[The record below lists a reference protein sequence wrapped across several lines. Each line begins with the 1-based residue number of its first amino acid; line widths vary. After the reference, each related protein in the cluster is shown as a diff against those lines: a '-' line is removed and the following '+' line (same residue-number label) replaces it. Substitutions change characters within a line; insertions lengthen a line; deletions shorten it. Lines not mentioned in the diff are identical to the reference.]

1 MNVTWIRI
9 PSETRV
15 SLACPGTDPG
25 AGRWLLGARQPR
37 ASPNCWAPGQS
48 SPAPPLRPP
57 PTNHRAG
64 APPSGP
70 SRARGP
76 CPAGSAWKQPG
87 FPGCVCARGCV
98 RVCVWAR
105 TLLGIFVL
113 FSPGEESI
121 RPLRKQTVGK
131 SQHKTI
137 SAETGTRCAGRWGIN
152 FELCAGA
159 WDNQAPQRPVL
170 SSGSS
175 VLCPLA
181 QAARKRPPPRQGLCF
196 QVLRRIHFE
205 YLTDVFCQLSSESPG

>member
-15 SLACPGTDPG
+15 SLACPGTDPV
-25 AGRWLLGARQPR
+25 AGRWLL
-37 ASPNCWAPGQS
+37 APGS
-48 SPAPPLRPP
+48 RVPLLIAGPRGRARLPPHPATTKP
-57 PTNHRAG
+57 G

-105 TLLGIFVL
+105 ILLGFFVL
-113 FSPGEESI
+113 FSPGEEST

-137 SAETGTRCAGRWGIN
+137 SAEIGTRCAGRRGIN
-152 FELCAGA
+152 FELYAGA
-159 WDNQAPQRPVL
+159 WDNQAPQQASPQPRL
-170 SSGSS
+170 
-175 VLCPLA
+175 LCPL
-181 QAARKRPPPRQGLCF
+181 
-196 QVLRRIHFE
+196 
-205 YLTDVFCQLSSESPG
+205 SPGPGCEEKSSPPGRVCASRY